1 MKHPRKTKRLI
12 SASAALVD
20 AAKRDIKNHTRES
33 DIEYIKETITMC
45 LNELQPACWD
55 LHELISAME
64 ESQNNYDL
72 QVMELSYHRDIGID
86 VCTELEGILAGIK

>member
-1 MKHPRKTKRLI
+1 MKHPRNTKRLI

-20 AAKRDIKNHTRES
+20 AARRDIKNHKRES
-33 DIEYIKETITMC
+33 DIEYIKETVKMC

-55 LHELISAME
+55 LHELICSME

-72 QVMELSYHRDIGID
+72 QVIELSYHRDIGID
-86 VCTELEGILAGIK
+86 ICTELEDILAGIK